1 MEIRTFTGPQ
11 KAAILMMSLGEEL
24 AVQMF
29 DQLEEEEAEV
39 ISAYMARVGKVSPDE
54 IDRVLMEF
62 TQITQGDNYLPLIAG
77 RDAIRKFL
85 IKSLGEKKAATI
97 LKEMEMGEK
106 IRSKRGKLLSVQA
119 MDPTMVATLVTG
131 EHPQVISLVIAHMEP
146 EGASEVLAK
155 LPLPVQLEVIQRVS
169 TLARINPEMLN
180 ELDDVLHDKMKAA
193 GATISESVGGL
204 EAVVEML
211 SQADRTL
218 QENILREMERV
229 DEALA
234 DKINTLLFTFEDL
247 LLLDDRSMQILLKD
261 VKGNVLVTSLKSA
274 SPDLEQF
281 VYRNMSERQ
290 AAMIQEDLEALGA
303 VKLKDVEQAQSEV
316 VRSAKRLEEEGRIV
330 IGGRGEA
337 EVVV

>member
-1 MEIRTFTGPQ
+1 METRVFTGPQ

-24 AVQMF
+24 AMEMF
-29 DQLEEEEAEV
+29 GQLEEEESEV

-54 IDRVLMEF
+54 MERVLMEF
-62 TQITQGDNYLPLIAG
+62 SEITQGDNYLPLIAG

-106 IRSKRGKLLSVQA
+106 IRSKKGKLLSVQA
-119 MDPTMVATLVTG
+119 MDPTTVATLVTG
-131 EHPQVISLVIAHMEP
+131 EHPQVISLVVAHMEP
-146 EGASEVLAK
+146 EGASEVLAR

-169 TLARINPEMLN
+169 NLARINPDMLN

-193 GATISESVGGL
+193 GATLSESVGGL

-247 LLLDDRSMQILLKD
+247 LLLDDRSMQILLKE
-261 VKGNVLVTSLKSA
+261 VKANVLVTSLKSA

-290 AAMIQEDLEALGA
+290 AAMVQEDLEDLGA
-303 VKLKDVEQAQSEV
+303 VKLKDVEHAQLEV
-316 VRSAKRLEEEGRIV
+316 VRSAKQLEEEGRIV

>member
-1 MEIRTFTGPQ
+1 METRVFTGPQ

-24 AVQMF
+24 AMEMF
-29 DQLEEEEAEV
+29 GQLEEEESEV

-54 IDRVLMEF
+54 MERVLMEF
-62 TQITQGDNYLPLIAG
+62 SEITQGDNYLPLIAG

-106 IRSKRGKLLSVQA
+106 IRSKKGKLLSVQA
-119 MDPTMVATLVTG
+119 MDPTTVATLVTG
-131 EHPQVISLVIAHMEP
+131 EHPQVISLVVAHMEP
-146 EGASEVLAK
+146 EGASEVLAR

-169 TLARINPEMLN
+169 NLARINPDMLN

-193 GATISESVGGL
+193 GATLSESVGGL

-247 LLLDDRSMQILLKD
+247 LLLDDRSMQILLKE
-261 VKGNVLVTSLKSA
+261 VKANVLVTSLKSA

-290 AAMIQEDLEALGA
+290 AAMVQEDLEALGA
-303 VKLKDVEQAQSEV
+303 VKLKDVEHAQLEV
-316 VRSAKRLEEEGRIV
+316 VRSAKQLEEEGRIV